1 VPIRWDR
8 NQIADL
14 AVGPPGNGSR
24 SLLVLKGHG
33 IAKVLGIV
41 SHAAAVE
48 ANELWFGHKLLH
60 LIHLAFG
67 EENTEVSDM
76 IMLCF
81 AFMVAHLSRSLI
93 ADINWI
99 YA

>member
-1 VPIRWDR
+1 
-8 NQIADL
+8 L
-14 AVGPPGNGSR
+14 

-33 IAKVLGIV
+33 IAKVLSIV
-41 SHAAAVE
+41 CHAAAVE

-60 LIHLAFG
+60 LIHPAFG
-67 EENTEVSDM
+67 EENAEVSDM

-93 ADINWI
+93 ADIRLNLRVKL
-99 YA
+99 